1 MAATIR
7 PITAAASSR
16 SCTPRVA
23 PGASVAALLQ
33 AADWPHSEQ
42 AVLVVGHQPTLGE
55 VAQKLLGMQM
65 SCSIKKGAVWWL
77 HHRVRDGKG
86 QVILKAVQ
94 NPRML

>member
-1 MAATIR
+1 M
-7 PITAAASSR
+7 
-16 SCTPRVA
+16 
-23 PGASVAALLQ
+23 LLL
-33 AADWPHSEQ
+33 WR
-42 AVLVVGHQPTLGE
+42 QPTLGE

-65 SCSIKKGAVWWL
+65 GCSIKKGAVWWL